1 MQGIGQQQQRIYQL
15 RSFRGEDT
23 RLATPIRM
31 TTQPDTLRL
40 LFADLEDLFAE
51 ALAVACRVTGPRGTM
66 RPLLTKRKIITERL
80 DVGFVKSFRYR
91 YQKWG
96 VAVRSR
102 AVC

>member
-1 MQGIGQQQQRIYQL
+1 MQRIGQQQQRIYQV

-23 RLATPIRM
+23 RLAAPIRM

-40 LFADLEDLFAE
+40 LFAELEDLFTE
-51 ALAVACRVTGPRGTM
+51 ALAVARRVTRPGGTM
-66 RPLLTKRKIITERL
+66 RPLLTKCKIITERL
-80 DVGFVKSFRYR
+80 DVGFAKSFFDR

-96 VAVRSR
+96 IAVRSG